1 MTDVTIQKHNEEEIR
16 KLSLAVE
23 QSPSSVLIT
32 DINGNIE
39 YVNKKLTE
47 LVGYTKEELIGQNT
61 RIFKSGQTPVQVYE
75 ELWTT
80 IVSGKTWYG
89 EIKNKKKDGTLILE
103 DIVISPITND
113 KGTITHFVGLR
124 EDVTKQRMLE
134 EQLRQS
140 QKMEAIGHLAG
151 GVAHD
156 FNNLLTVISGY
167 SDLILRDLSKDHKY
181 FDKLY
186 QVKLSGQRAESL
198 TRQLLA
204 FSRKQIM
211 KPVVLDINLLINEM
225 EKMLKRIIGEDIDLM
240 TVYAKD
246 LLRVKADPGQ
256 IEQVILNLVVNSR
269 DAMPSGGKL
278 IIETKNI
285 FLDNEYVS
293 YYPDIKTG
301 IYSMIS
307 VSDTGLG
314 ISKEIQSQIF
324 EPFFSTKEKGKGT
337 GLGLSTVYGI
347 VMQSG
352 GHVDVQSEPDKMTT
366 FNIYLP
372 ALKKEAKTTKEQS
385 DMDID
390 QGKKETILVVEDES
404 TVRDFILAVLNKYN
418 FNVIIAKDSKDA
430 IKIAKSNKKRIHILL
445 TDVIMPGMSGKEL
458 SEKILEILP
467 KIKVVFMSGYTDEAI
482 VQHGVLDEEI
492 NFIQKPFTPQVLIKV
507 IKKVLGKK

>member
-1 MTDVTIQKHNEEEIR
+1 
-16 KLSLAVE
+16 
-23 QSPSSVLIT
+23 P
-32 DINGNIE
+32 
-39 YVNKKLTE
+39 
-47 LVGYTKEELIGQNT
+47 
-61 RIFKSGQTPVQVYE
+61 RIFKSGQTLPQVYE
-75 ELWTT
+75 ELWAT
-80 IVSGKTWYG
+80 ILSGKTWHG
-89 EIKNKKKDGTLILE
+89 ELKNKTKDGTLILE
-103 DIVISPITND
+103 DIIISPIIND
-113 KGTITHFVGLR
+113 KGAITHFVGLR

-167 SDLILRDLSKDHKY
+167 SDLILRDLPKEHKY

-211 KPVVLDINLLINEM
+211 KPVVLDLNILISEM
-225 EKMLKRIIGEDIDLM
+225 EKMLKRIIGEDIDLI
-240 TVYAKD
+240 TIYQKD

-285 FLDNEYVS
+285 VLDNEYVS
-293 YYPDIKTG
+293 YYPEVKTG
-301 IYSMIS
+301 MYSLIS
-307 VSDTGLG
+307 VSDTGAG
-314 ISKEIQSQIF
+314 ISKEIQTQIF

-352 GHVDVQSEPDKMTT
+352 GHVDLQSEPNIKTT

-372 ALKKEAKTTKEQS
+372 ALKKDAMTTKEQS
-385 DMDID
+385 NMDID

-418 FNVIIAKDSKDA
+418 FNVIIAKDAKDA
-430 IKIAKSNKKRIHILL
+430 ITIVNTYKKRIHMLL
-445 TDVIMPGMSGKEL
+445 TDVIMPGMSGKDL
-458 SEKILEILP
+458 SEKILKIIP
-467 KIKVVFMSGYTDEAI
+467 KIKIIFMSGYTDDAI
-482 VQHGVLDEEI
+482 VKHGVLEEGI
-492 NFIQKPFTPQVLIKV
+492 NFIQKPFTPHQLIKI
-507 IKKVLGKK
+507 IKEVLQKK